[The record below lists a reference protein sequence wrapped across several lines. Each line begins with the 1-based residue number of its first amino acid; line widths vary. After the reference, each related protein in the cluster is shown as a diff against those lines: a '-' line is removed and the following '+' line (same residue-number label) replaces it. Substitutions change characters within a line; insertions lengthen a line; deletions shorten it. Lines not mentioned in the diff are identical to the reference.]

1 MPNPMKIEFVAAD
14 QLSDTQK
21 ESLKQ
26 LRAVVYPAAALGTL
40 LGKQITWMSPQWSVF
55 VWDEDELVARV
66 GLVTRE
72 IISNGETKIIGGVGG
87 VLTHPQRQDKG
98 HASEAMREATKR
110 FNEELQVAYALLF
123 CDSRLIE
130 FYKRLQWKS
139 FEGRV
144 FVQQPKG
151 RIEFSANGAMVLDI
165 KEAAPL
171 NGTLDLNGLP
181 W

>member
-1 MPNPMKIEFVAAD
+1 MKLEFVATD

-21 ESLKQ
+21 ENLKQ
-26 LRAVVYPAAALGTL
+26 LRAAVYPTAALGTL

-66 GLVTRE
+66 GLLTRE

-98 HASEAMREATKR
+98 HATEAMREVKR
-110 FNEELQVAYALLF
+110 LFNEELQVAYALLF

-130 FYKRLQWKS
+130 FYKRLQWKP
-139 FEGRV
+139 FEGQV
-144 FVQQPKG
+144 FVQQLWGK
-151 RIEFSANGAMVLDI
+151 IEFSANHPMVLDVQ
-165 KEAAPL
+165 EQVPL
-171 NGTLDLNGLP
+171 SGSLDLNGLP

>member
-1 MPNPMKIEFVAAD
+1 MKIEFVATD
-14 QLSDTQK
+14 QLTDTQK

-26 LRAVVYPAAALGTL
+26 LRTAVYPAAALGTL
-40 LGKQITWMSPQWSVF
+40 IGKQITWMSPQWSVF

-66 GLVTRE
+66 GLLTRE

-87 VLTHPQRQDKG
+87 VLMRPQRQDKG
-98 HASEAMREATKR
+98 HASEVMHEATR
-110 FNEELQVAYALLF
+110 LFHEELQVAYALLF

-130 FYKRLQWKS
+130 FYKRLQWKP
-139 FEGRV
+139 FEGQV

-151 RIEFSANGAMVLDI
+151 RIEFSANNAMVLDV
-165 KEAAPL
+165 KEPAPL
-171 NGTLDLNGLP
+171 NGSLDLNGLP